1 MKETINLKEEEEK
14 YREVT
19 DEAARAPRRPRF
31 GKTLFVLAII
41 VLIGAAGWCFM
52 NGVTQWRAVFLTNNQ
67 VYFGHFWDVPFEGTI
82 TLRNVYYLEFSQP
95 GQNLNIQDQSQLKLV
110 KLGSEIHG
118 PTDEMVIPVSQ
129 VLFWETLRSDSAIV
143 TTIKNGQNQ
152 KTP

>member
-1 MKETINLKEEEEK
+1 MSEMPHGI
-14 YREVT
+14 RS
-19 DEAARAPRRPRF
+19 PRR
-31 GKTLFVLAII
+31 GKIILTII
-41 VLIGAAGWCFM
+41 VAFIVIGAGWWLVD
-52 NGVTQWRAVFLTNNQ
+52 GATQWKAVFLTNNQ

-82 TLRNVYYLEFSQP
+82 TLRNVYYLQFSQP
-95 GQNLNIQDQSQLKLV
+95 GQDLNTQDQSQLKLV

-152 KTP
+152 TSP